1 MATNMPSRSLWVPK
15 TSSMSCARVGLVCE
29 ATDPRLFPDP
39 VIVEI
44 VLFGYRFQRR
54 GAVQGAVWPVLIVV
68 RLVGV
73 QDPPQMG
80 LVPDETSQGLRCQ
93 AARGSVYATAP
104 GQAVA
109 ELAEGGVVA
118 EPAGALLVVVAAG
131 SG

>member
-1 MATNMPSRSLWVPK
+1 
-15 TSSMSCARVGLVCE
+15 MSCDQAILVDQP
-29 ATDPRLFPDP
+29 TDASLSSDA
-39 VIVEI
+39 VQVEI
-44 VLFGYRFQRR
+44 GRLGQWLQRR
-54 GAVQGAVWPVLIVV
+54 GAMQGPVRPVLIVV
-68 RLVGV
+68 RPVVV
-73 QDPPQMG
+73 QNLPQMG